1 MAFTKNITESL
12 NVLLKGLLRPG
23 DHVLVSA
30 MEHNAVMRPLTQLT
44 RRGVTFDRI
53 PCRPDGTLMTER
65 LPGLLREN
73 TRAVVMLHASNV
85 CGTLLPAAEVGAFC
99 RENGLLFLLDTA
111 QTAGAFPIDM
121 EAMGADALAFTGH
134 KGLMGPQGTGGFLLR
149 PELAA
154 ELEPLL
160 SGGTGSASHSEEV
173 PSFLPDRFEAGTLN
187 LPGIMGLHA
196 ALTWLEETGI
206 DAIRA
211 HEQALTGRFLRGA
224 ASIPN
229 LRLVGLAGAEN
240 RAAVVPVVPENT
252 DPAFVADA
260 LGREF
265 GIQVRVGLHCAP
277 NAHRTLGTFPTGA
290 IRFSFGPYNTPGQVD
305 LALEAART
313 MGFNEIQFDYVRFP
327 DGTWDYDEAGTIDYR
342 NINDESKA
350 QAVQRFLQYAADR
363 LHEAGVYVSADVFGE
378 CAEKYVT
385 AYGQYWAA
393 ISGVVDAISAM
404 PYPDH
409 YSASGSWLP
418 WEHPYETMKT
428 FGEKAAAR
436 QQETPS
442 PAAVR
447 TWIQCYNAIREPYN
461 TYGPDEIAAQIR
473 ALTET
478 GNTGGYMTWN
488 AASSLDKYRYVSGA
502 FE

>member
-1 MAFTKNITESL
+1 MEPIYLDNASTSFPKPPQVAQAMFDYVTGCGCNIGRGGYEGAYQAEETVLRTRQQLCRLFHGPDSRCVAFTKNITESL

-196 ALTWLEETGI
+196 ALTWLEET
-206 DAIRA
+206 
-211 HEQALTGRFLRGA
+211 
-224 ASIPN
+224 
-229 LRLVGLAGAEN
+229 

-305 LALEAART
+305 RALEALDALCRRT
-313 MGFNEIQFDYVRFP
+313 V
-327 DGTWDYDEAGTIDYR
+327 
-342 NINDESKA
+342 
-350 QAVQRFLQYAADR
+350 
-363 LHEAGVYVSADVFGE
+363 
-378 CAEKYVT
+378 
-385 AYGQYWAA
+385 
-393 ISGVVDAISAM
+393 
-404 PYPDH
+404 
-409 YSASGSWLP
+409 WL
-418 WEHPYETMKT
+418 
-428 FGEKAAAR
+428 
-436 QQETPS
+436 
-442 PAAVR
+442 
-447 TWIQCYNAIREPYN
+447 
-461 TYGPDEIAAQIR
+461 
-473 ALTET
+473 
-478 GNTGGYMTWN
+478 
-488 AASSLDKYRYVSGA
+488 
-502 FE
+502 

>member
-1 MAFTKNITESL
+1 MELIYLDNASTSFPKAPGVAEAVYHYINDCGCNINRGGYDEAYQAEETVLHTRQLLTELFHGPDCRNVVFTRNITESL
-12 NVLLKGLLRPG
+12 NVLLKGFLKPG

-30 MEHNAVMRPLTQLT
+30 MEHNAVMRPLTQLQSQ
-44 RRGVTFDRI
+44 GVSFDRI
-53 PCRPDGTLMTER
+53 PCAPDGTLDTAVME
-65 LPGLLREN
+65 GLLRPD

-85 CGTLLPAAEVGAFC
+85 CGTVLPAGEVGVFC
-99 RENGLLFLLDTA
+99 HAHGLKFLLDTA

-121 EAMGADALAFTGH
+121 EAIGADALAFTGH

-196 ALTWLEETGI
+196 ALTWLEEAGI

-211 HEQALTGRFLRGA
+211 HEQALTDRFLRGA

-305 LALEAART
+305 RALEALDALCRRT
-313 MGFNEIQFDYVRFP
+313 V
-327 DGTWDYDEAGTIDYR
+327 
-342 NINDESKA
+342 
-350 QAVQRFLQYAADR
+350 
-363 LHEAGVYVSADVFGE
+363 
-378 CAEKYVT
+378 
-385 AYGQYWAA
+385 
-393 ISGVVDAISAM
+393 
-404 PYPDH
+404 
-409 YSASGSWLP
+409 WL
-418 WEHPYETMKT
+418 
-428 FGEKAAAR
+428 
-436 QQETPS
+436 
-442 PAAVR
+442 
-447 TWIQCYNAIREPYN
+447 
-461 TYGPDEIAAQIR
+461 
-473 ALTET
+473 
-478 GNTGGYMTWN
+478 
-488 AASSLDKYRYVSGA
+488 
-502 FE
+502 